1 MRKGSYSEG
10 KKYGFIFVKKIRP
23 ITKIEEVIFNGLNKD
38 KKIVKRYV
46 SDIKKLG
53 ISCSNVYYVS
63 SKLLIQEY
71 IKGISV
77 DEYINSNISD
87 SEKIKI
93 IKSILELFKLTLNST
108 NIRIDWN
115 LNNFILSNNKII
127 LVDYIPSLYVD
138 KLDSINTDITKDLYD
153 LYNNLDIQLC
163 GIIGYSMVPF
173 LEYDKDI
180 FKNIY
185 KEIIDYSNK
194 IYIINRKK
202 RHIFIERILLIEE
215 YLDSDM
221 KKEEFISR
229 FKDLSL
235 SKKMKSNLEM
245 GN

>member
-63 SKLLIQEY
+63 SKLLIQKY

-138 KLDSINTDITKDLYD
+138 KLGSINTDITKDLYD

-173 LEYDKDI
+173 LEYDKDT